1 MATQNNQAINLVN
14 IESLITSHDARLK
27 TLDDEVKIQK
37 DMFNNLLEN
46 DQEYVDADKEAKK
59 TAKLKSQAKAKVM
72 ARTEA
77 KEVVEKLKDLQ
88 NQVKELKVA
97 LSDYLSQYVTLSGT
111 NQIELPDG
119 TLREILYTARLVNK
133 LS

>member
-1 MATQNNQAINLVN
+1 MATQSNQAINLVN
-14 IESLITSHDARLK
+14 IESLITSHDSRLK